1 MGKCRMLDDKR
12 IAQIAT
18 EVATANLSRQNFTS
32 ITSGSDTDS
41 TGQEAL
47 RITIVIPAGA
57 EKRIQGNAALSTLV
71 QMQERLREAGE
82 DRFPII
88 EYATERELAESG
100 DS

>member
-1 MGKCRMLDDKR
+1 MLDDKR

-18 EVATANLSRQNFTS
+18 EVATANLSQQNFTS

-71 QMQERLREAGE
+71 QMQERLRAAGE

>member
-1 MGKCRMLDDKR
+1 MLDDKR

-18 EVATANLSRQNFTS
+18 EVATANLSQQNFTS

>member
-1 MGKCRMLDDKR
+1 MLDNRR

-18 EVATANLSRQNFTS
+18 EVAIANLSQQNSTS
-32 ITSGSDTDS
+32 IVSSPSIDS

-47 RITIVIPAGA
+47 RITIVIPTGA
-57 EKRIQGNAALSTLV
+57 EQRIQGDAALSTLV
-71 QMQERLREAGE
+71 QLQERLREAGE

-88 EYATERELAESG
+88 EYSTEAELAESG

>member
-1 MGKCRMLDDKR
+1 MLDDKR

-18 EVATANLSRQNFTS
+18 EVATANLSPQNFTS
-32 ITSGSDTDS
+32 IVSSSSTDS
-41 TGQEAL
+41 TGQDAL
-47 RITIVIPAGA
+47 RITIIIPTGA
-57 EKRIQGNAALSTLV
+57 EKRIQGNATLSTLV

-88 EYATERELAESG
+88 EYSTERELAESG